1 MLGWLSDT
9 RGLSVHVSV
18 SLLISGVFV
27 ALMGIASTYSM
38 IMLFAVLAALGTIP
52 IPIAGAVLLMI
63 VIPYPWK
70 SLNRHFNRISAR

>member
-1 MLGWLSDT
+1 
-9 RGLSVHVSV
+9 
-18 SLLISGVFV
+18 
-27 ALMGIASTYSM
+27 MGIASTYPM